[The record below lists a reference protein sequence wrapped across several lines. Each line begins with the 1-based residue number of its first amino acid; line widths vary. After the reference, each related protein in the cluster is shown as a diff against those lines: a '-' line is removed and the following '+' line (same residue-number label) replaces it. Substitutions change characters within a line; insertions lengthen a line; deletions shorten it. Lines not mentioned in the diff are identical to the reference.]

1 MKDRNQLL
9 ENLKLAHTECE
20 KHRQKINRSLTLL
33 TFFPLTT
40 ESFDSLTESEVEHID
55 QFIFRFTKL
64 QDAMGKRLIPI
75 TYQILEP
82 EKEEASFIDILNKL
96 EKLKIIP
103 AAEEWLEFRSLRNEL
118 SHEYPDQT
126 EITVENLNRL
136 FSLMPSFLGIY
147 NHLITSIIERNLL
160 STLQ

>member
-1 MKDRNQLL
+1 MR
-9 ENLKLAHTECE
+9 
-20 KHRQKINRSLTLL
+20 
-33 TFFPLTT
+33 
-40 ESFDSLTESEVEHID
+40 LTESEVEHID

-64 QDAMGKRLIPI
+64 QDAMRKRLIPI

-136 FSLMPSFLGIY
+136 F
-147 NHLITSIIERNLL
+147 
-160 STLQ
+160 